1 VPIEKVPEVSSRSVE
16 IAHKY
21 GQPYLLG
28 YQLLTGGHSMMCG
41 LAYCLN
47 RADGEDVEKVRKA
60 LDETSKMILD
70 VGGVLWKAEAPA
82 QSLMMQRM
90 DPNTVKLMKRVM
102 KALDPNAIMNP
113 GNWSD

>member
-1 VPIEKVPEVSSRSVE
+1 
-16 IAHKY
+16 
-21 GQPYLLG
+21 
-28 YQLLTGGHSMMCG
+28 MMFG

-47 RADGEDVEKVRKA
+47 RADGEDIKKVRKA
-60 LDETSKMILD
+60 LDESNKLILAI
-70 VGGVLWKAEAPA
+70 GGVLWKAEASA
-82 QSLMMQRM
+82 QRLMVQRM